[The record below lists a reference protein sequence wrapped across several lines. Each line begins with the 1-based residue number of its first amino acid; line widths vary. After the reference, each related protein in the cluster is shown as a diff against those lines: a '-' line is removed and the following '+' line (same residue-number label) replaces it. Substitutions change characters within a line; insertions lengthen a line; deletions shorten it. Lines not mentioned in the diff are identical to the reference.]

1 MSENVDLLQQIDPQ
15 PEPQALPP
23 KRGLSIGSVVLL
35 IGVALTVLVFGIALV
50 RQQQGQPTQGPA
62 PNFTLTTLDGKE
74 FTLSEHR
81 GKVVVINF
89 WASWCGPC
97 RNEAPAFE
105 SLWQRYKDEDV
116 VFLGITYADNPADS
130 RAFIE
135 EYGMTYPVAED
146 GRSEVSKA
154 LYHIQ
159 GVPETFVIDKEGNIH
174 RFFYFLEDER
184 TATTTGTDGD
194 DPTVPVT
201 TAELARVIDGLLAES

>member
-1 MSENVDLLQQIDPQ
+1 MTNNIDLLQQIDPQ
-15 PEPQALPP
+15 PDAQALPP
-23 KRGLSIGSVVLL
+23 KRGLSLGSVVLL

-62 PNFTLTTLDGKE
+62 PDFTLTTFDGDE

-97 RNEAPAFE
+97 RSEAPAFE
-105 SLWQRYKDEDV
+105 ALWQQYKDEDV

-130 RAFIE
+130 QAFMD
-135 EYGMTYPVAED
+135 EYGMTYPSAAD

-159 GVPETFVIDKEGNIH
+159 GVPETFVIDKDGNIH
-174 RFFYFLEDER
+174 RFFYFLQEED
-184 TATTTGTDGD
+184 AVASANAD

-201 TAELARVIDGLLAES
+201 SAELARIIDGLLAES